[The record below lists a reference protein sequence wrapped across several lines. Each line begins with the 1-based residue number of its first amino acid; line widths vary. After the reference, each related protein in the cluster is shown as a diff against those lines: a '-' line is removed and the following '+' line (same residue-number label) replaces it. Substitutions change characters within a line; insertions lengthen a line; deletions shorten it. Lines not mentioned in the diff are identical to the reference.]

1 MVSVLCWVPV
11 TLTGLIVKFEK
22 KKILVNI
29 LAEQWHISFIIE
41 KKIIRTDDRGPDKTE
56 KMQKKV
62 DE

>member
-1 MVSVLCWVPV
+1 MLGTCYSYWIDCKIW
-11 TLTGLIVKFEK
+11 KEK
-22 KKILVNI
+22 NFSQHLSRTMAYLFYN
-29 LAEQWHISFIIE
+29 W